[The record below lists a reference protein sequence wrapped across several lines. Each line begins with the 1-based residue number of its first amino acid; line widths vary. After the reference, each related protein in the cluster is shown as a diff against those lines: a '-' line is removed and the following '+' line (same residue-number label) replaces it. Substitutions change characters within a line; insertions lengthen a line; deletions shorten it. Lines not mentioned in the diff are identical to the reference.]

1 MKSESKG
8 VEQVAFKIGEAMI
21 GGGPG
26 EYPTAVILSIF
37 YRGDRLVTNHRE
49 GRFDEARARRYIE
62 RAEQLSLTTGNPL
75 ILDVLA
81 ETPEA
86 MESYLSFL
94 SEASPSTPFLIDSSN
109 RQARLAGLRHVEET
123 GLAGQAIYD
132 SLTPKTPEEELEAL
146 RSSQVEA
153 AILLAHNPR
162 RLDPAGRLE
171 ILLGTKEREGLLD
184 MARRAGVTKPLVD
197 TVTMDLAGLSLAA
210 AAIPLVKEKLG
221 LPCGAGSANC
231 MPLWRRA
238 HRISPAAKRYV
249 APALCTYLQC
259 CGADFI
265 LAGSLRRAPRYF
277 STIAV
282 TDALLSYAPPTGPYP
297 PSPPK
302 TRRHPRYTTL

>member
-1 MKSESKG
+1 MTDNSEM
-8 VEQVAFKIGEAMI
+8 VEPVAFRIGEI
-21 GGGPG
+21 VVGGRPG

-37 YRGDRLVTNHRE
+37 HRGDRLVTDHKT

-86 MESYLSFL
+86 MERYLSFVA
-94 SEASPSTPFLIDSSN
+94 EASPSTPFLIDSSN
-109 RQARLAGLRHVEET
+109 RQARLAGLRYVEET
-123 GLAGQAIYD
+123 GRASHAIYD
-132 SLTPKTPEEELEAL
+132 SLTPKTPDEELEAL

-171 ILLGTKEREGLLD
+171 VLRGSNGQRGLLE
-184 MARRAGVTKPLVD
+184 MAKLAGVTKPLVD
-197 TVTMDLAGLSLAA
+197 TVALDLAGLSLAA
-210 AAIPLVKEKLG
+210 AAIPLVKEELG
-221 LPCGAGSANC
+221 LPCGAGSANS

-265 LAGSLRRAPRYF
+265 LAGPLRRAPRYF

-282 TDALLSYAPPTGPYP
+282 TDALLAYAPPRGPYP
-297 PSPPK
+297 PPPLK
-302 TRRHPRYTTL
+302 TRHHPRYTIL